1 MRMDHVDFDREP
13 PANLTT
19 MVMAFGG
26 WIDAGRAATGA
37 LRHLA
42 GDLGAA
48 RLARIIPE
56 EFFVFTQE
64 RPEVR
69 LRPDGGRD
77 IHWPRSEFFAWH
89 PDGRDG
95 LLLFCG
101 PEPHQRWQ
109 TYARA
114 FLGVAERCGVRR
126 IVSLG
131 ALLAGVPHTRPVR
144 VTARCTDPA
153 ARSLLEAWGIYR
165 PPTYEGP
172 TGISTIVLDEAE
184 RRGMQH
190 VGFMGQAPH
199 YLPDS
204 ENPAAIE
211 TLVSYVARLL
221 NLSPDMSHFAEAI
234 QDFRAQC
241 DQAVARDRATRE
253 HVRKLEQEYDAAAS
267 EEQRPLPGGELDSD
281 RLMREVEDF
290 LRRQRE
296 GGAGGTGA

>member
-1 MRMDHVDFDREP
+1 MDHVEFDREP

-19 MVMAFGG
+19 LVMAFGG

-42 GDLGAA
+42 DDLRAA
-48 RLARIIPE
+48 RVARIIPE

-95 LLLFCG
+95 ILLFNG

-109 TYARA
+109 AYTKA

-131 ALLAGVPHTRPVR
+131 ALLAGAPHTRPVR

-153 ARSLLEAWGIYR
+153 AKALLEAWGIYR

-172 TGISTIVLDEAE
+172 TGISTIVLDAAE

-221 NLSPDMSHFAEAI
+221 NLSPDMSQFAEAI
-234 QDFRAQC
+234 QDFRIQC
-241 DQAVARDRATRE
+241 DRAVAKDRATRE
-253 HVRKLEQEYDAAAS
+253 HVRKLEQEYDAAAA
-267 EEQRPLPGGELDSD
+267 EEQQPLPGGEIDSD
-281 RLMREVEDF
+281 RLMRDVEDF
-290 LRRQRE
+290 LRRQGE